1 MRVLRAS
8 YTNPLSLGLRA
19 YFEIMQLTS
28 ALSIPG
34 ADFVLEKL
42 VNLWNYHIALED
54 YSVMQGQAHNVDD
67 LGANHLSVGDLGDE

>member
-1 MRVLRAS
+1 MLSTPLLRARIFG
-8 YTNPLSLGLRA
+8 NHA
-19 YFEIMQLTS
+19 QLTT